1 MFRRTPNL
9 ARLGAAVIVALFV
22 SACGQGFGDE
32 DVPKSLAPV
41 IAVGNSLQAKM
52 ATMGAD
58 DTAEIIVS
66 FRQKTPL
73 TTAQVQMLRDQGFK
87 GIYFKYL
94 PMAGVVAKRSQIEA
108 LLARPAEIRSLW
120 NNDELQYDNEDARY
134 MTSVDSMQAAPELYN
149 NAGEP
154 ITGKGVTVLVN
165 DSGIDGLH
173 PDLMN
178 QVALNA
184 FGHTDLRGI
193 QEDDMYPSTPTECVT
208 PCNTDLAGSHG
219 THVAGIVAG
228 DGTAS
233 GGRFAGTAR
242 GVTLAGIGSGAT
254 LLVLNTLGGFDYAL
268 RILNERP
275 EMNLRVVTNSF
286 GSTGD
291 QGTQFV
297 PDDPT
302 NIATKMLADAG
313 IIVVFSAG
321 NSGSGPSS
329 ITGNFKKAP
338 WILIAGNGTK
348 QGLLAP
354 SSSRGALTD
363 AVYDVVVDGETF
375 TVEDRPTVV
384 TPGTDIISTRA
395 VAADPF
401 LPLDLSTDVTDPN
414 FTPAQVPYYTYK
426 TGTSMAAPHLAGLV
440 ALLLEANPALTWR
453 EVKAIF
459 KQTATN
465 MPGYEPWEAGAGY
478 ANVEAAV
485 AVAKNL
491 RKDYGSVNNAARS
504 FNAAVG
510 LKNEV
515 VESAHTVQYLPAGN
529 SDEIPFEVSDEIG
542 LVVAVWDRP
551 DTSTCTCAVTLVD
564 PTGKQYRS
572 SVGLPVLAPRVSAVA
587 PGRPGTWTLTV
598 RGLTSLSGVP
608 VDPSGT
614 NGTSPPGSIDV
625 NLQLYP
631 KDAPRGIDDVASH
644 PSFKLIEKAVFERLI
659 DGTASGFTPDKT
671 LTRGEFAEYLMAWG
685 IRQTRAHA
693 PINKFSDLK
702 SEIVSAAAE
711 ALTRPGALILNRSPT
726 SLPVIRLE
734 GTTFDAAA
742 SVTREEVAYSLVQAM
757 GRQAQAEAHGTAPLT
772 APDAS
777 GQAQPVSDEGDVNPL
792 YRGHVQEALNLG
804 ILKADFSTGGAKLM
818 PLQTVTRLQYAES
831 AVAAFDATPFP

>member
-1 MFRRTPNL
+1 MYRMTRWTAPCLTLF
-9 ARLGAAVIVALFV
+9 VALFL

-32 DVPKSLAPV
+32 DVKTARLPA
-41 IAVGNSLQAKM
+41 IAVGNSLQTKLAS
-52 ATMGAD
+52 MGPE
-58 DTAEIIVS
+58 DTAEVIITY
-66 FRQKTPL
+66 RQKTPL
-73 TTAQVQMLRDQGFK
+73 TETQIESLRAEGFK

-94 PMAGVVAKRSQIEA
+94 PIAGVVAKRSQIEA
-108 LLARPAEIRSLW
+108 LLKRPGEIRSLW
-120 NNDELQYDNEDARY
+120 HNDELQYDNEDARY
-134 MTSVDSMQAAPELYN
+134 MTSVDTMQAAPELKN
-149 NAGEP
+149 AAGEP
-154 ITGKGVTVLVN
+154 ITGKGVTILVN

-178 QVALNA
+178 QVAVNA

-193 QEDDMYPSTPTECVT
+193 QEDDMYPSTPTECAT
-208 PCNTDLAGSHG
+208 ACNTDLAGSHG
-219 THVAGIVAG
+219 THVAGIAAG
-228 DGTAS
+228 DGSAS
-233 GGRFAGTAR
+233 GGRFAGAAK
-242 GVTLAGIGSGAT
+242 GATLAGIGSGAT

-275 EMNLRVVTNSF
+275 ELNLRVVTNSF

-291 QGTQFV
+291 QGTQFI

-302 NIATKMLADAG
+302 NVATKMLADAG
-313 IIVVFSAG
+313 VIVVFSAG

-363 AVYDVVVDGETF
+363 AVYEVEVDGEMF

-401 LPLDLSTDVTDPN
+401 LPLDLSGDVQSTD
-414 FTPAQVPYYTYK
+414 FGPAEAPFYTYK

-453 EVKAIF
+453 EVKQVF

-465 MPGYEPWEAGAGY
+465 MPGYEAWEAGSGY

-485 AVAKNL
+485 AVALDL
-491 RKDYGSVNNAARS
+491 RKDYGSVNHAARS
-504 FNAAVG
+504 FNAAIG

-515 VESAHTVQYLPAGN
+515 VESLHTVQYLPANN
-529 SDEIPFEVSDEIG
+529 SDEVTFEVSDEIG
-542 LVVAVWDRP
+542 LVVGVWDRP
-551 DTSTCTCAVTLVD
+551 DTSTCACVVTLRD
-564 PTGKQYRS
+564 PNGKEYRS

-587 PGRPGTWTLTV
+587 PGRPGTWILTV
-598 RGLTSLSGVP
+598 RGLRSLSGVEAD
-608 VDPSGT
+608 VTNT
-614 NGTSPPGSIDV
+614 NGISPPGSIDV
-625 NLQLYP
+625 SLQLYP
-631 KDAPRGIDDVASH
+631 KAPPQGLDDVAQH
-644 PSFKLIEKAVFERLI
+644 PALKLIEKAVFERLM
-659 DGTASGFTPDKT
+659 DGTAAGFAPDQP
-671 LTRGEFAEYLMAWG
+671 LTRAQFAEYLMAWG
-685 IRQTRAHA
+685 VRQTRAHA
-693 PINKFSDLK
+693 ASNKFGDVSDAV
-702 SEIVSAAAE
+702 VSAAAE
-711 ALTRPGALILNRSPT
+711 ALTRAGALILSRSPE
-726 SLPVIRLE
+726 SLPVIR
-734 GTTFDAAA
+734 TDAA
-742 SVTREEVAYSLVQAM
+742 SFSPDGLVTREEVAYALVQAL
-757 GRQAQAEAHGTAPLT
+757 GRQAQAEDHGDAALT

-777 GQAQPVSDEGDVNPL
+777 GQAVPLSDADSVDPI

-804 ILKADFSTGGAKLM
+804 ILKADFSAGDARVLAKEA
-818 PLQTVTRLQYAES
+818 VTRLGYAES